1 MPTKR
6 RQRRRGPGKDEL
18 SRTLFALREAAHLT
32 GEDVAASVGFSQAK
46 VSRIE
51 GGVNVPSP
59 KDVITL
65 ARVYGA
71 PEDTRDRLVQLAE
84 DMKAGSRRVVL
95 NRGGTEFQARLARI
109 EEASEHVRSFTAT
122 VVPGLLQTEDYA
134 RAIYRTGDL
143 SEQEIEAAVRGRM
156 ERQALLGT
164 EGHRFTLLTTAGAL
178 SWCAGSPAVMAA
190 QVDRL
195 ATPQPTGVRLG
206 VIPWGRPVTCFP
218 MHNWDMYDQ
227 RGVTIGLVSSTAL
240 LTNRLDVEMYDQW
253 FAKLER
259 LAVFGDEARAELRRI
274 ADEYRRLSDGGID
287 GT

>member
-32 GEDVAASVGFSQAK
+32 GEDVAASAGFSQAK

-71 PEDTRDRLVQLAE
+71 PADTRDRLVQLAE

-134 RAIYRTGDL
+134 RALYRTGDL

-156 ERQALLGT
+156 ERQALLGI

-178 SWCAGSPAVMAA
+178 SWCAGSPAVMATQA
-190 QVDRL
+190 DRL
-195 ATPQPTGVRLG
+195 ATPQPTGVHLG
-206 VIPWGRPVTCFP
+206 VIPWGRPVNCFP

-253 FAKLER
+253 FAKLEE
-259 LAVFGDEARAELRRI
+259 LAVWDDEARAELRRI
-274 ADEYRRLSDGGID
+274 ADEYRRLSGN
-287 GT
+287 